1 MQKTIFN
8 LLKWREGEGGW
19 KWELFNKSSKNS
31 HSDGEE
37 NNVFSRRIKTV
48 GLYASLYNAQN
59 MHAWVYD
66 KLQAIISEEIRNQYQ
81 FYSKD

>member
-1 MQKTIFN
+1 MKGKGVENENCLTSLQ
-8 LLKWREGEGGW
+8 
-19 KWELFNKSSKNS
+19 KNS

>member
-1 MQKTIFN
+1 MYSQ
-8 LLKWREGEGGW
+8 
-19 KWELFNKSSKNS
+19 
-31 HSDGEE
+31 D
-37 NNVFSRRIKTV
+37 
-48 GLYASLYNAQN
+48 ASLYNAQN